1 MSEFRR
7 AKRKKPAEVIEVFDT
22 MTEQSVGRVSNLSET
37 GMMLMTG
44 SRLMDD
50 ALFQLRF
57 TLTDVQGRSG
67 AVEIGAHHL
76 WSDEASVAGQYWAG
90 FRFIDVGSD
99 DLSRLR
105 SWIERANGQFV

>member
-7 AKRKKPAEVIEVFDT
+7 SKRKKPAEIIEVFDT

-44 SRLMDD
+44 ARLIDD
-50 ALFQLRF
+50 ALFQFRF
-57 TLTDVQGRSG
+57 TLTDANARTG
-67 AVEIGAHHL
+67 AVEVGAHHL

-90 FRFIDVGSD
+90 FRFIDVD
-99 DLSRLR
+99 PEDLARIR
-105 SWIERANGQFV
+105 SWIERPNGKYV